1 MNKNLVL
8 MLTVLLLAL
17 MVTKAF
23 AKDPDLTVL
32 DQCVKTNVASCDE
45 GDLPCRV
52 KVLHG
57 CVMLA
62 KQVSYKK
69 DVLPIIKEKCASCHN
84 PGWKDKNFTDYKV
97 AKENAAKIKTRA
109 VIEKTMPP
117 GNITGVTDEERETLG
132 EWVDGGSAP

>member
-1 MNKNLVL
+1 MNKSLVL

-32 DQCVKTNVASCDE
+32 NQCVKANIGSCDE
-45 GDLPCRV
+45 GYLPSRV

-57 CVMLA
+57 CVILS
-62 KQVSYKK
+62 KQVCYKK
-69 DVLPIIKEKCASCHN
+69 DVLPIMKEMCANCHN
-84 PGWKDKNFTDYKV
+84 PGWKDKDFTDYKT
-97 AKENAAKIKTRA
+97 AKENAGKIKTRA

-117 GNITGVTDEERETLG
+117 GNITGITDEERETLG
-132 EWVDGGSAP
+132 KWVDEGANP